1 MHLPICLSAK
11 SIAAPASFF
20 FEGMLSKVA
29 SIQKGSKKIVML
41 MYADTFLD
49 EETHK
54 FVEASII
61 IATKIIIDNTTL

>member
-1 MHLPICLSAK
+1 
-11 SIAAPASFF
+11 
-20 FEGMLSKVA
+20 MLSKVA

-61 IATKIIIDNTTL
+61 IATKIIIDNTTM